1 MCLRVNST
9 MSSHLVVVVVRILT
23 NDHHLHVLPLTVNE
37 GVEYVLSRREDLLP
51 ALLLFLEE
59 TLRMTLIPH
68 EYKQFLKV
76 GLCGLGVDERSPVA
90 GHARV
95 KLADPRS
102 PTPSIPWIHM
112 LLWPQFRRLRG
123 RLLERGIALH
133 DKPVPNPRTTMC
145 FSMSCVNTATR

>member
-1 MCLRVNST
+1 MG
-9 MSSHLVVVVVRILT
+9 SHLVVVMVRILT
-23 NDHHLHVLPLTVNE
+23 NDHHLHILPLAVNE
-37 GVEYVLSRREDLLP
+37 GIEYVLPRRKDLLP

-76 GLCGLGVDERSPVA
+76 GFHSLSINERSPVA

-102 PTPSIPWIHM
+102 PTPSIPLIHM
-112 LLWPQFRRLRG
+112 LLWPQF
-123 RLLERGIALH
+123 
-133 DKPVPNPRTTMC
+133 
-145 FSMSCVNTATR
+145 